1 MIEKQVVEVEP
12 RQTTGKNA
20 ARQMRREGKVPG
32 IVYGLD
38 RPPFPVAVAPRK
50 VEEVLK
56 LETGR
61 NTILTLALAGE
72 DRTRSVMIRELQR
85 DPVNDAIL
93 HVDFV
98 RVDLARV
105 LTLKVPVRLLGTP
118 VGVKVD
124 GGILEFLHR
133 EVEVECLP
141 TDIPEHLDVD
151 VSHLHI
157 NQHVSVSDLRPGE
170 RVKILTP
177 AEETLA
183 VVAPPRLEEEAP
195 VAAEA
200 AEAAPAEPEVIK
212 KGKEAEP
219 GEEGPA
225 SS

>member
-1 MIEKQVVEVEP
+1 MVEKQVVEVES

-20 ARQMRREGKVPG
+20 ARRMRREGKVPG

-38 RPPFPVAVAPRK
+38 RPPFSVAVGPRRI
-50 VEEVLK
+50 EEVLK

-61 NTILTLALAGE
+61 NTILTLTLAGQ

-85 DPVNDAIL
+85 DPVDDAII

-105 LTLKVPVRLLGTP
+105 ITVKVPVRIVGTP
-118 VGVKVD
+118 IGVKAD

-133 EVEVECLP
+133 EIEVECLP

-157 NQHVSVSDLRPGE
+157 NQHVSVSDLAPGE
-170 RVKILTP
+170 KVKILTP
-177 AEETLA
+177 AEEPLA
-183 VVAPPRLEEEAP
+183 VVAPPRLEEVAP
-195 VAAEA
+195 APEVAEA
-200 AEAAPAEPEVIK
+200 VPAEPEVIK

-219 GEEGPA
+219 GEEGPV